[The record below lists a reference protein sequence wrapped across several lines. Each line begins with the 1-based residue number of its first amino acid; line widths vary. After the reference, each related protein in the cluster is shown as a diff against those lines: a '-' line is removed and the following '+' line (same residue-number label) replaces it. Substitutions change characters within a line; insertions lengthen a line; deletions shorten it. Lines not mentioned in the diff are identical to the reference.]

1 MSWATTRPSWNAFR
15 IAGDVVKIAIVGTG
29 IAGNVVAY
37 KLRQQHD
44 ITVFESGAHVGGHTN
59 TVDVYENGREYAVD
73 TGFIVFNDR
82 TYPNFIRL
90 LDEIGQESQPSEMS
104 FSVQAKDSG
113 IEYSGS
119 SLNSL
124 FAQRRN
130 ILRLQFYRMIRDIL
144 RFNQSALASV
154 CELAESET
162 LENYVFENGYS
173 QGFVDHYLVPMAA
186 AIWSA
191 EPRSVLDM
199 PVKFLVQFF
208 DNHGLLQIRDRPVW
222 RVIKGGSRQYVS
234 RLVAEHRDRI
244 RLNSPVQS
252 IRRVGDSVELFSAS
266 GGKEVFDYVFVAC
279 HSDQALSLL
288 ADATATERDVLSAI
302 KYQSNEA
309 ILHSDD
315 SLMPT
320 RRRAWAAWN
329 YHIPRDSSRHVAVT
343 YNMNNLQGL
352 TSSKQ
357 YLVTL
362 NNDQHIDPEKTI
374 RRVQYEHPVFSRE
387 SVAAQ
392 KRQPDLNQD
401 RTFYCGAYWRNGFH
415 EDGVV
420 SALSALEHF
429 EERLSN
435 GQLHLRRAS

>member
-1 MSWATTRPSWNAFR
+1 M
-15 IAGDVVKIAIVGTG
+15 KIAIVGTG

-44 ITVFESGAHVGGHTN
+44 ITVFESGTHIGGHTN
-59 TVDVYENGREYAVD
+59 TVDVYESGQKYAVD

-90 LDEIGQESQPSEMS
+90 LDEIGQESQPSDMS

-130 ILRLQFYRMIRDIL
+130 ILRPQFYRMIRDIL

-154 CELAESET
+154 GDLAESET
-162 LENYVFENGYS
+162 LENYVFANGYS
-173 QGFVDHYLVPMAA
+173 EAFVDHYLVPMAA

-191 EPRSVLDM
+191 EPQSVLGM

-208 DNHGLLQIRDRPVW
+208 DNHGLLQIKDRPVW
-222 RVIKGGSRQYVS
+222 RVIKGGSRQYVT

-252 IRRVGDSVELFSAS
+252 IRRVDDRVELYSAS

-288 ADATATERDVLSAI
+288 KDATAAERDVLGAI

-329 YHIPRDSSRHVAVT
+329 YHIPRDSARHVAVS
-343 YNMNNLQGL
+343 YNMNILQGL
-352 TSSKQ
+352 TSNKQ

-362 NNDQHIDPEKTI
+362 NNDQRIDPEKII
-374 RRVQYEHPVFSRE
+374 RTVQYQHPVFSRE

-392 KRQPDLNQD
+392 KRQADLNQD

-429 EERLSN
+429 EERLSY